1 VASAGALF
9 VLSGPS
15 GVGKTTLRRRLLSR
29 CPRLSFSVS
38 CTTRPPR
45 PGEVDGSDYHFI
57 SRREFEG
64 LISKGAFLEWAWVFG
79 EGYGTLKEEVLKQ
92 LQRGRDV
99 LLEIDV
105 QGAEKVRRRARVL
118 PAPVHFIF
126 VLPPSLEAL
135 RERLHKR
142 GTEDP
147 QLVRRR
153 LEGALVELAHAPRF
167 EYLVINRDLD
177 RAVEAIVRFIRAGAP
192 RRGRAS

>member
-1 VASAGALF
+1 VAHPGALF

-15 GVGKTTLRRRLLSR
+15 GVGKTTLRRRLLSL

-57 SRREFEG
+57 SRREFER

-79 EGYGTLKEEVLKQ
+79 EGYGTLKEEVLKR

-105 QGAEKVRRRARVL
+105 QGAEKVRRRARSL

-135 RERLHKR
+135 RERLRKR

-147 QLVRRR
+147 QLARRR

-177 RAVEAIVRFIRAGAP
+177 RAVEAIVRFILRAGAP
-192 RRGRAS
+192 RPG